1 MSEEAVQ
8 PAAQENTPAPQDS
21 PVFQMQRSYL
31 KDALFEQPNAPA
43 IFKKQGQPE
52 IKVSINNFY
61 DKVED
66 GIYDVSVKGSI
77 TATLEGQVA
86 FFVEVEQSAIFE
98 IRKIPENQLEPILEI
113 NCPTM
118 ILPALRYNIADMMN
132 RAGFQPINLTE
143 INFRGLYE
151 QTLAERAAAAAPP
164 ASAEAPTPIATPGAP
179 PVAEA
184 PAPAPTPEPAAAPA
198 PAPVVQENMEV
209 VVEDGRVVVK
219 PKAE

>member
-8 PAAQENTPAPQDS
+8 PQVETPPQQ
-21 PVFQMQRSYL
+21 PNPIFQMQKLYL

-43 IFKKQGQPE
+43 IFKKEGRPE
-52 IKVSINNFY
+52 VKISINNFY
-61 DKVED
+61 DKTED

-77 TATLEGQVA
+77 TATIEGQVA

-98 IRKIPENQLEPILEI
+98 IRNIPENQLEPVLEI
-113 NCPTM
+113 NCPSM
-118 ILPALRYNIADMMN
+118 ILPALRYNIADLMN
-132 RAGFQPINLTE
+132 RAGFQPINLAE

-151 QTLAERAAAAAPP
+151 QTLAERAKAAAPAVAESTP
-164 ASAEAPTPIATPGAP
+164 APATPTAAEAS
-179 PVAEA
+179 A

-209 VVEDGRVVVK
+209 VVEDGKVVVR

>member
-8 PAAQENTPAPQDS
+8 PQAQESAPAPQNN
-21 PVFQMQRSYL
+21 PIFQMQKMYL

-66 GIYDVSVKGSI
+66 GIYDVSIKGSI
-77 TATLEGQVA
+77 TATIEGQVA

-98 IRKIPENQLEPILEI
+98 IRNIPENQLEPVLEI

-132 RAGFQPINLTE
+132 RAGFQPINLAE

-151 QTLAERAAAAAPP
+151 QTLAERAKAAAPAVAESVP
-164 ASAEAPTPIATPGAP
+164 AQAAPAA
-179 PVAEA
+179 AEA
-184 PAPAPTPEPAAAPA
+184 PAPSPAPTPEPAPAPA

-209 VVEDGRVVVK
+209 VVEDGRVVVR